1 MAERQAAAMPHVQAT
16 YNIRTEMTIGYDA
29 KRIVSD
35 NTGLGCYGR
44 TLVND
49 IAEAVQPGTTLNLYA
64 PGRGNDDLRRQVLPR
79 QNVRYVYPDKAL
91 DGLSRAL
98 WRTFGVVKDLV
109 RDGVRLYHGLSGEL
123 PVGIRET
130 GIKTVVTIHD
140 VIFMRHPEW
149 YGWLDR
155 KMYSWKFRKTCQ
167 EADRIIAIS
176 ECTKRDVMLFGDV
189 PSDKIDV
196 IYQSCGTRYKLREGE
211 KKMQEV
217 HTAYMLPERYVV
229 SVGTIE
235 ERKNII
241 LAVKV
246 MRLLPEE
253 ISLVVVGK
261 STPYAERV
269 KRFVEANGL
278 AGRVKFLH
286 GVPADDLP
294 AIYQMAEACV
304 YPSRYEGFGLPV
316 IEGIQSGL
324 PVVACTGSCLEEAGG
339 NATLYVDPDDVY
351 GMADAIRRSLKGAP
365 GREERIAAGMQ
376 YISRFE
382 NADVARQV
390 LEVYRRLLGTE

>member
-1 MAERQAAAMPHVQAT
+1 MPRARF
-16 YNIRTEMTIGYDA
+16 NSNNDMIIGYDA
-29 KRIVSD
+29 KRIVCD
-35 NTGLGCYGR
+35 NTGQGSYGR

-49 IAEAVQPGTTLNLYA
+49 VAEAVQLGTELVLYA
-64 PGRGNDDLRRQVLPR
+64 PGRGNDTLRRQIQPR
-79 QNVRYVYPDKAL
+79 QNVRYEYPDRSL
-91 DGLSRAL
+91 GCLSRAL
-98 WRTFGVVKDLV
+98 WRTYGIVKDLV
-109 RDGVRLYHGLSGEL
+109 RDGVHLYHGLSGEL
-123 PVGIRET
+123 PVGIADT

-155 KMYSWKFRKTCQ
+155 KACAWKFRKTCR

-176 ECTKRDVMLFGDV
+176 ECTKRDVMVYGDV
-189 PSDKIDV
+189 PPAKIDV

-211 KKMQEV
+211 KKLQEV
-217 HTAYMLPERYVV
+217 HTAYMLPERYIV

-241 LAVKV
+241 LAVKA
-246 MRLLPEE
+246 MRLLPDEV
-253 ISLVVVGK
+253 SLVVVGK

-269 KRFVEANGL
+269 KRFVQANGL
-278 AGRVKFLH
+278 AHRVKFLH
-286 GVPADDLP
+286 GVPADDMP

-351 GMADAIRRSLKGAP
+351 GMADAIKQSLKGAP
-365 GREERIAAGMQ
+365 GRDERIAAGMQ

-390 LEVYRRLLGTE
+390 LDVYRRLLDAEP

>member
-1 MAERQAAAMPHVQAT
+1 M
-16 YNIRTEMTIGYDA
+16 IIGYDA
-29 KRIVSD
+29 KRITYN
-35 NTGLGCYGR
+35 NTGLGSYGR

-49 IAEAVQPGTTLNLYA
+49 IAEAVKPGTTLNLYS
-64 PGRGNDDLRRQVLPR
+64 PGTGDAALRRQVRPMP
-79 QNVRYVYPDKAL
+79 NVHFVYPGRDI
-91 DGLSRAL
+91 GPLSRAT
-98 WRTFGVVKDLV
+98 WRTFSIVKDLV
-109 RDGVRLYHGLSGEL
+109 RDGVRLFHGLSGEL
-123 PVGIRET
+123 PAGIRDA
-130 GIKTVVTIHD
+130 GIKTVVTMHD

-149 YGWLDR
+149 YGWADR
-155 KMYSWKFRKTCQ
+155 KIYTWKFRKTCQ
-167 EADRIIAIS
+167 EADQIIAIS
-176 ECTKRDVMLFGDV
+176 KCTKRDVMLFGDV
-189 PSDKIDV
+189 PAEKIDV

-211 KKMQEV
+211 KKLQEV
-217 HTAYMLPERYVV
+217 HTTYMLPERYVV

-241 LAVKV
+241 LAVKA

-253 ISLVVVGK
+253 ISLVIVGRP
-261 STPYAERV
+261 TRYAEKV

-278 AGRVKFLH
+278 SRRVKFLH

-339 NATLYVDPDDVY
+339 NATLYVDPDDVHA
-351 GMADAIRRSLKGAP
+351 MADAIQKSLKGAP
-365 GREERIAAGMQ
+365 GRDERIAAGMQ

-382 NADVARQV
+382 NADVARHV
-390 LEVYRRLLGTE
+390 LGVYSRLLGTEL

>member
-1 MAERQAAAMPHVQAT
+1 M
-16 YNIRTEMTIGYDA
+16 IIGYDA
-29 KRIVSD
+29 KRITYN
-35 NTGLGCYGR
+35 NTGLGSYGR

-49 IAEAVQPGTTLNLYA
+49 IAEAVKPGTTLNLYS
-64 PGRGNDDLRRQVLPR
+64 PGTGDAALRRQVRPMP
-79 QNVRYVYPDKAL
+79 NVHFVCPGRDIGP
-91 DGLSRAL
+91 LSRAT
-98 WRTFGVVKDLV
+98 WRTFGIVKDLV
-109 RDGVRLYHGLSGEL
+109 RDGVRLFHGLSGEL
-123 PVGIRET
+123 PAGIRDA
-130 GIKTVVTIHD
+130 GIKTVVTMHD

-149 YGWLDR
+149 YGWTDR
-155 KMYSWKFRKTCQ
+155 KIYTWKFRKTCQ

-176 ECTKRDVMLFGDV
+176 KCTKRDVMLFGDV
-189 PSDKIDV
+189 PAEKIDV

-211 KKMQEV
+211 KKLQEV
-217 HTAYMLPERYVV
+217 HTTYMLPERYVV

-241 LAVKV
+241 LAVKA

-253 ISLVVVGK
+253 ISLVIVGRP
-261 STPYAERV
+261 TRYAEKV

-278 AGRVKFLH
+278 SRRVKFLH

-339 NATLYVDPDDVY
+339 NATLYVDPDDVHA
-351 GMADAIRRSLKGAP
+351 MADAIQKSLKGAP
-365 GREERIAAGMQ
+365 GRDERIAAGMQ

-382 NADVARQV
+382 NADVARHV
-390 LEVYRRLLGTE
+390 LGVYSRLLGTEL

>member
-1 MAERQAAAMPHVQAT
+1 M
-16 YNIRTEMTIGYDA
+16 IIGYDA
-29 KRIVSD
+29 KRITHN
-35 NTGLGCYGR
+35 NTGLGSYGR

-49 IAEAVQPGTTLNLYA
+49 IAEAVKPGTTLNLYS
-64 PGRGNDDLRRQVLPR
+64 PGAGDPALRSQIRPLP
-79 QNVRYVYPDKAL
+79 NVRFVYPSTGVGA
-91 DGLSRAL
+91 LSRVM
-98 WRTFGVVKDLV
+98 WRASGIVKDLV

-123 PVGIRET
+123 PSGISDA
-130 GIKTVVTIHD
+130 GIKTVVTMHD

-149 YGWLDR
+149 YGWIDR
-155 KMYSWKFRKTCQ
+155 KMYEWKFRRTCR

-189 PSDKIDV
+189 PAGKIDV

-211 KKMQEV
+211 KKLQEV
-217 HTAYMLPERYVV
+217 HTAYMLPGRYVV

-241 LAVKV
+241 LAVKA
-246 MRLLPEE
+246 MRLLPEK
-253 ISLVVVGK
+253 ISLVIVGRP
-261 STPYAERV
+261 TRYAEKV

-278 AGRVKFLH
+278 GRRVKFLH
-286 GVPADDLP
+286 DVPADDMP

-339 NATLYVDPDDVY
+339 NATLYVGPDDVY
-351 GMADAIRRSLKGAP
+351 GMAEAIKASLKGAP

-382 NADVARQV
+382 NADVARHV
-390 LEVYRRLLGTE
+390 LDVYTRLLGTDL